1 MSPLIP
7 SLTVKDRRNNPFHSE
22 LTLRVLPPSLKL
34 RRAAAALRGGGRVL
48 CGALIAVVSV
58 VSISAQNSKVNVTGK
73 WTFNVQTDA
82 GGGTPT
88 VTLKQEGEKLTGHY
102 SSQNLGEAE
111 LTGTV
116 KGQEIKFSF
125 NADAQ
130 GTSLTVTY
138 TGTIENNDSM
148 KGTIDLAGMA
158 QGTFTAK
165 RQAS

>member
-1 MSPLIP
+1 MKSVIC
-7 SLTVKDRRNNPFHSE
+7 
-22 LTLRVLPPSLKL
+22 
-34 RRAAAALRGGGRVL
+34 
-48 CGALIAVVSV
+48 CGLIAA
-58 VSISAQNSKVNVTGK
+58 VSIAAIPAQQSKVNVTGT

-88 VTLKQEGEKLTGHY
+88 VTLKQEGEKLTGRY
-102 SSQNLGEAE
+102 SSQNLGEAD

-116 KGQEIKFSF
+116 KGQEIRFSF

-138 TGTIENNDSM
+138 TGTIESNDSM
-148 KGTIDLAGMA
+148 KGTVDLGGMA

-165 RQAS
+165 RQGS

>member
-1 MSPLIP
+1 MKGLLALVI
-7 SLTVKDRRNNPFHSE
+7 
-22 LTLRVLPPSLKL
+22 
-34 RRAAAALRGGGRVL
+34 AAA
-48 CGALIAVVSV
+48 SV
-58 VSISAQNSKVNVTGK
+58 VAISAQNSTVNVTGK
-73 WTFNVQTDA
+73 WMFTVQTDA

-102 SSQNLGEAE
+102 SSQNLGEAD

-148 KGTIDLAGMA
+148 KGTVDLAGMA

-165 RQAS
+165 RQTS